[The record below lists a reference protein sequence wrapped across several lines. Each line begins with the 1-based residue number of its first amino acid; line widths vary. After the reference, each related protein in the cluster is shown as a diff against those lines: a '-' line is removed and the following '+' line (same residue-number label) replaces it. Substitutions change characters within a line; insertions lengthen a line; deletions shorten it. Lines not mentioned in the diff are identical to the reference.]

1 VPYDQAVFQTSTVT
15 EWTTQMVV
23 VGTNPTTTVTTTLS
37 NDPAATGTP
46 AKKEKRQLGAGYAM
60 TYTPYDESSGA
71 CLDAASVLAQLQEI
85 QSLGFNHIR
94 LYGVDC
100 DQLSTAAD
108 QAVQLGFTITLGIYI
123 DATGTVR
130 GFSDL
135 DTMIAWGTG
144 NWPSNIAYINIGSCH
159 NLTSPNV

>member
-15 EWTTQMVV
+15 HWTTQKVV

-71 CLDAASVLAQLQEI
+71 CMDAGSVLAQLQEI

-100 DQLSTAAD
+100 DQLTTTAN
-108 QAVQLGFTITLGIYI
+108 QAVELGFTLTLGVYI

-130 GFSDL
+130 GYSDL
-135 DTMIAWGTG
+135 ATLIAWGEG
-144 NWPSNIAYINIGSCH
+144 NWPSNIAHINIGSCR
-159 NLTSPNV
+159 NLNISNI